1 MCTIMSVKI
10 NTLIFFAVL
19 AVLVNCDLNSNGQYE
34 VESSNNETGPSL
46 PEVIEQADNNFG
58 DVTMAIDGLTTPPVT
73 EAVTPNI
80 TTKPTWI
87 QRIPK
92 KKPKQSGT

>member
-1 MCTIMSVKI
+1 MSVKVI
-10 NTLIFFAVL
+10 LCLAIVVFSIF
-19 AVLVNCDLNSNGQYE
+19 VNSEVNVQYKVENSYNDTEQGI
-34 VESSNNETGPSL
+34 PL
-46 PEVIEQADNNFG
+46 PEVIEQGGDNNFEDTAMG
-58 DVTMAIDGLTTPPVT
+58 DGLTTPPVT

-92 KKPKQSGT
+92 KKTKQTGT